1 VSRPKKLTDV
11 EKFYIDGNIDLG
23 VQNLATKLGVP
34 LSSVKN
40 YVEDRV
46 AELQK
51 QQEAEKVEVTPKVEN
66 SHMITKTS
74 SGRSGVAIMTEA
86 ASMRADD
93 DRRKGPKKVPAHVH
107 TIKQ

>member
-11 EKFYIDGNIDLG
+11 EKFYIDGNIDEG
-23 VQNLATKLGVP
+23 VQNLATKLGVA
-34 LSSVKN
+34 LSVVKN
-40 YVEDRV
+40 YVTERV

-51 QQEAEKVEVTPKVEN
+51 EEEIAIQKTDK

-93 DRRKGPKKVPAHVH
+93 DRKKNSTKVTTNVH
-107 TIKQ
+107 TIRK